1 MYIVYTSIFIWEGP
15 ERKEYDG
22 SSIIV
27 VLNFFFAFLNK
38 IGHLETKKKI
48 QMVEKD
54 TLKKSP
60 PPLIWKFHQNN
71 FFLDLPYLGPDY
83 KNER

>member
-38 IGHLETKKKI
+38 IGHLETKKKNSNGGKGHLENI
-48 QMVEKD
+48 P
-54 TLKKSP
+54 SP
-60 PPLIWKFHQNN
+60 FNMEISSK
-71 FFLDLPYLGPDY
+71 
-83 KNER
+83 